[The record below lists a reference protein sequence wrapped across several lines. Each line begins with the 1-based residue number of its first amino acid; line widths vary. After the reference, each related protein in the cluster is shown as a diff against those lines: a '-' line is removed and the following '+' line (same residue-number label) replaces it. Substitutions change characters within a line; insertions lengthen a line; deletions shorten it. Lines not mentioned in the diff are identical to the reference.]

1 RDQLRFVLRPPGR
14 AGKGSYAYRVV
25 VRSPNGTAQ
34 ATADGTIEVSGTVGY
49 RLELPQ
55 RRLTARGA
63 GTFQVQVVN
72 TGSADVRLALEAKDG
87 AGECDLRFAREAKLR
102 VPVGETARVPL
113 RIRPFHRPLVGHERS
128 YDFSVVARPDDA
140 A

>member
-1 RDQLRFVLRPPGR
+1 MQPGGKPVDVTLTIQNRSDNVAEYVVEVTGLDADWFTPPPSRARLFPQDRDQLRFVLRPPGR

-63 GTFQVQVVN
+63 G
-72 TGSADVRLALEAKDG
+72 
-87 AGECDLRFAREAKLR
+87 
-102 VPVGETARVPL
+102 
-113 RIRPFHRPLVGHERS
+113 
-128 YDFSVVARPDDA
+128 
-140 A
+140 